1 MKVPGL
7 ELPKL
12 EMPHLEMPRLGLAFF
27 RRRLFFRAVFVL
39 LIAATLGL
47 ALAVLQDEK
56 ERSYQNYQASFK
68 KTQSEILARL
78 RHPAGQLALLNPQHN
93 AANADI
99 SAGLV
104 PLLLP
109 FGALDFDDP
118 FKAQQAIESA
128 ACAVQ
133 LQGGS
138 NVCAAIGNNP
148 YAGGFVYLAGSFNSS
163 ALQGRE
169 KGQLDLQTIHRAK
182 VSLSLRGNTTTWIAP
197 LELQERDPA
206 ATSVAS
212 NALIGRWAGF
222 MEADTQAQGS
232 QLIRESRPVRE
243 FRGWVWQSSS
253 CADAAST
260 AQECPRR
267 AFFSIRLPAEA
278 LREAIWRKP
287 QVIWPPADLNEIRVS
302 MQVLSA
308 AGVVFDSAA
317 AREGAPA
324 GLADLSQSLLP
335 GESLRLL
342 RLSGRSIGAAPQVLR
357 NQSDA
362 IEQISP
368 WVRRIVSYLPVD
380 TQVPPLKAVDTIITP
395 VGSFEATLTG
405 DVRAVERS
413 ISIVATRML
422 WLVGAMLAAIGMAWA
437 LIEIGLIRRV
447 TQLAKRAAA
456 VSYNVNAPELE
467 NRLAAMD
474 VSDLRGK
481 DELGILAGGLSDLMQ
496 RVKDDISREHVRAG
510 QERQMW
516 HAVGHEIMSPLQ
528 SLMVLHG
535 KDGDASHR
543 YVQRMQQA
551 VKVLYGQASPSEAIA
566 NADVAAG
573 VLDLDE
579 FLVQISGNAHFA
591 GIDQVIYERSGQST
605 PLLVKADEFSLEDV
619 VTHIL
624 ANAQRHRFAGTPIT
638 LSVALEATQA
648 VLRIHNQGSPI
659 SAELLPGIFDY
670 GVSGSQTSEGVSGH
684 RGQGLF
690 VVKSYMGKMGGS
702 VEALNVDG
710 GAVFVLRLNRVLS

>member
-1 MKVPGL
+1 MKVPSL

-12 EMPHLEMPRLGLAFF
+12 DMPRLGLAFF

-56 ERSYQNYQASFK
+56 ERSYQNYQGSFK

-78 RHPAGQLALLNPQHN
+78 RHPAGQLALLNPQHG
-93 AANADI
+93 ASAEVG
-99 SAGLV
+99 AGLT

-118 FKAQQAIESA
+118 FKAQQAIDSA
-128 ACAVQ
+128 GCAVQ

-138 NVCAAIGNNP
+138 SICAGIGNNP
-148 YAGGFVYLAGSFNSS
+148 YAGGFVYLAGAFNTS

-169 KGQLDLQTIHRAK
+169 KGQLDLQSIHRAK
-182 VSLSLRGNTTTWIAP
+182 VALSLRGNTSTWIAP
-197 LELQERDPA
+197 LELQERESGA
-206 ATSVAS
+206 AG
-212 NALIGRWAGF
+212 NALVGRWAGF

-243 FRGWVWQSSS
+243 FRGWVWQSST
-253 CADAAST
+253 CADTGNVANAAPD
-260 AQECPRR
+260 CPRR

-287 QVIWPPADLNEIRVS
+287 QVVWPPADLNEIRVS
-302 MQVLSA
+302 MQVMGA
-308 AGVVFDSAA
+308 AGMVFDTAA
-317 AREGAPA
+317 SRESSPA
-324 GLADLSQSLLP
+324 GLTDLSQSLLP
-335 GESLRLL
+335 GETLQLK
-342 RLSGRSIGAAPQVLR
+342 RLSGRNANTPPLTLR
-357 NQSDA
+357 NQLDA
-362 IEQISP
+362 QEQVSP
-368 WVRRIVSYLPVD
+368 WVRRIVSLLPVD
-380 TQVPPLKAVDTIITP
+380 TQVPPLKAVDTINTA

-422 WLVGAMLAAIGMAWA
+422 WLVGAMLAAIALAWA

-496 RVKDDISREHVRAG
+496 RVKDDISREHVRAQ

-535 KDGDASHR
+535 KGGDASYR

-566 NADVAAG
+566 KADVAAG
-573 VLDLDE
+573 VLDLDA
-579 FLVQISGNAHFA
+579 FLTQIAGNAHFA
-591 GIDQVIYERSGQST
+591 GIDKVIYERPAQPT
-605 PLLVKADEFSLEDV
+605 PLLVKADEFALEDV

-624 ANAQRHRFAGTPIT
+624 SNAQRHRIEGTPIT
-638 LSVALEATQA
+638 LSVAQEGAQA
-648 VLRIHNQGSPI
+648 LLRIHNQGQAIP
-659 SAELLPGIFDY
+659 ADLLPGIFDY
-670 GVSGSQTSEGVSGH
+670 GVSGSKAHADDPSH

-702 VEALNVDG
+702 VEAINAAG
-710 GAVFVLRLNRVLS
+710 GVAFLLRLNLA

>member
-1 MKVPGL
+1 
-7 ELPKL
+7 
-12 EMPHLEMPRLGLAFF
+12 LGLAFF

-56 ERSYQNYQASFK
+56 ERSYQNYQGSFK

-78 RHPAGQLALLNPQHN
+78 RHPAGQLALLNPQHG
-93 AANADI
+93 ANVDAG
-99 SAGLV
+99 AGLT

-118 FKAQQAIESA
+118 FKAQQAIDSA
-128 ACAVQ
+128 GCAVQ

-138 NVCAAIGNNP
+138 SICAGIGNNP
-148 YAGGFVYLAGSFNSS
+148 YAGGFVYLAGAFNTS

-169 KGQLDLQTIHRAK
+169 KGQLDLQSIHRAK
-182 VSLSLRGNTTTWIAP
+182 VSLSLRGNTSTWIAP
-197 LELQERDPA
+197 LELQERESGA
-206 ATSVAS
+206 AG
-212 NALIGRWAGF
+212 NALVGRWAGF
-222 MEADTQAQGS
+222 MEADTQEQGS

-243 FRGWVWQSSS
+243 FRGWVWQSST
-253 CADAAST
+253 CADAGNASPD
-260 AQECPRR
+260 CPRR

-287 QVIWPPADLNEIRVS
+287 QVVWPPADLNEIRVS
-302 MQVLSA
+302 MQVMGAS
-308 AGVVFDSAA
+308 GRVFDTAA
-317 AREGAPA
+317 PRESSPA
-324 GLADLSQSLLP
+324 GLTDLSQSLLP
-335 GESLRLL
+335 GETLQLK
-342 RLSGRSIGAAPQVLR
+342 RLSGRNAIAPPLTLR
-357 NQSDA
+357 NQLDA
-362 IEQISP
+362 QEQVSP
-368 WVRRIVSYLPVD
+368 WVRRIVSLLPVD
-380 TQVPPLKAVDTIITP
+380 TQVPPLKAVDTINTP

-422 WLVGAMLAAIGMAWA
+422 WLVGAMLAAIALAWA

-496 RVKDDISREHVRAG
+496 RVKDDISREHVRAQ

-535 KDGDASHR
+535 KEGDASHR

-566 NADVAAG
+566 KADVAAG
-573 VLDLDE
+573 VLDLDA
-579 FLVQISGNAHFA
+579 FLTQIAGNAHFA
-591 GIDQVIYERSGQST
+591 GIEKVVYERPT
-605 PLLVKADEFSLEDV
+605 LAAPLLVKADEFTLEDV

-624 ANAQRHRFAGTPIT
+624 SNAQAHRLANTPIT
-638 LSVALEATQA
+638 LSVTLQATQA
-648 VLRIHNQGSPI
+648 VLQIHNLGQPI
-659 SAELLPGIFDY
+659 SGELLPSIFDY
-670 GVSGSQTSEGVSGH
+670 GVSGGQASADDASH

-690 VVKSYMGKMGGS
+690 VVKTYMGKMGGS
-702 VEALNVDG
+702 VEALNTASGVT
-710 GAVFVLRLNRVLS
+710 FLLRLNLS

>member
-1 MKVPGL
+1 MKVPSID
-7 ELPKL
+7 LPK
-12 EMPHLEMPRLGLAFF
+12 LEMPRLGLAFF

-56 ERSYQNYQASFK
+56 ERSYQSYQASFK

-93 AANADI
+93 
-99 SAGLV
+99 SSSVGSGLV

-128 ACAVQ
+128 GCAVQ

-138 NVCAAIGNNP
+138 SVCAAIGNNP
-148 YAGGFVYLAGSFNSS
+148 YAGGFVYLAGSFNSTI
-163 ALQGRE
+163 LQGRE
-169 KGQLDLQTIHRAK
+169 KGQLDLLAVHRAK
-182 VSLSLRGNTTTWIAP
+182 VALSLRGTTSTWIAP
-197 LELQERDPA
+197 LELQERDP
-206 ATSVAS
+206 VAS
-212 NALIGRWAGF
+212 NNALVGRWAGF
-222 MEADTQAQGS
+222 SEADTLAQGS

-253 CADAAST
+253 CADATITST
-260 AQECPRR
+260 DCARR

-287 QVIWPPADLNEIRVS
+287 QVVWPPADLNEIRVS
-302 MQVLSA
+302 MQVISSA
-308 AGVVFDSAA
+308 GIVFDSAA
-317 AREGAPA
+317 PHEAAPS
-324 GLADLSQSLLP
+324 GLSDLSQSLLP
-335 GESLRLL
+335 GETLQIK
-342 RLSGRSIGAAPQVLR
+342 RLSGRNQSAPPQVLR
-357 NQSDA
+357 NLADA
-362 IEQISP
+362 QEQISP

-380 TQVPPLKAVDTIITP
+380 TQVPPLKAVDTINTP

-422 WLVGAMLAAIGMAWA
+422 WLVGAMLAAIALAW
-437 LIEIGLIRRV
+437 LVIEIGLIRRV

-474 VSDLRGK
+474 VSDLRDK

-496 RVKDDISREHVRAG
+496 RVKDDISREHVRAQ

-535 KDGDASHR
+535 KEDDASHR

-566 NADVAAG
+566 KADVAAG
-573 VLDLDE
+573 TLDLDA
-579 FLVQISGNAHFA
+579 FLTQIASNAHFA
-591 GIDQVIYERSGQST
+591 RIEQVVYERPAQMS
-605 PLLVKADEFSLEDV
+605 PLMVKADEFALEDV

-624 ANAQRHRFAGTPIT
+624 ANAKRHRAEGTRIRIT
-638 LSVALEATQA
+638 VSFDTSQAT
-648 VLRIHNQGSPI
+648 VKIHNIGESIPSQ
-659 SAELLPGIFDY
+659 LLPRIFDY
-670 GVSGSQTSEGVSGH
+670 GVSSSNTASEDSSH

-690 VVKSYMGKMGGS
+690 VVKNYVGKMGGYAHA
-702 VEALNVDG
+702 VNTEG
-710 GAVFVLRLNRVLS
+710 GVAILLRLNLA

>member
-1 MKVPGL
+1 MKVPGI
-7 ELPKL
+7 ELPSLNITK
-12 EMPHLEMPRLGLAFF
+12 LEMPRLGLAFF

-56 ERSYQNYQASFK
+56 ERSYKNYQASFK

-93 AANADI
+93 SANAD
-99 SAGLV
+99 AGLV

-128 ACAVQ
+128 GCAVQ
-133 LQGGS
+133 LQGNAS
-138 NVCAAIGNNP
+138 VCAAIGNNP

-163 ALQGRE
+163 TLLGRE
-169 KGQLDLQTIHRAK
+169 KGQLDLQGIARAK
-182 VSLSLRGNTTTWIAP
+182 VTLSLRGSTTTWIAP
-197 LELQERDPA
+197 LELQERESAPA
-206 ATSVAS
+206 G
-212 NALIGRWAGF
+212 NALVGRWAGF
-222 MEADTQAQGS
+222 LEADTQAQGS
-232 QLIRESRPVRE
+232 ELIRESRPVRE

-253 CADAAST
+253 CVDPAST
-260 AQECPRR
+260 AADCPRR
-267 AFFSIRLPAEA
+267 AFFSIRLPAES

-287 QVIWPPADLNEIRVS
+287 QVVWPPADLNEILVS
-302 MQVLSA
+302 MQVMSA
-308 AGVVFDSAA
+308 AGLVFDSAA
-317 AREGAPA
+317 PREAAPS

-335 GESLRLL
+335 GETLQLK
-342 RLSGRSIGAAPQVLR
+342 RLSGRNQNAPPQVLR
-357 NQSDA
+357 NLADPQ
-362 IEQISP
+362 EQISP

-380 TQVPPLKAVDTIITP
+380 TQVPPLKAVDTISTP
-395 VGSFEATLTG
+395 VGNFEATLTG

-422 WLVGAMLAAIGMAWA
+422 WLVGAMLAAIALAWVV
-437 LIEIGLIRRV
+437 IEIGLIRRV
-447 TQLAKRAAA
+447 TQLAKRAAT

-496 RVKDDISREHVRAG
+496 RVKDDISREHVRAS

-535 KDGDASHR
+535 KEDDASHR

-566 NADVAAG
+566 KADVAAG
-573 VLDLDE
+573 VLDLDA
-579 FLVQISGNAHFA
+579 FLTDIAGNAHFA
-591 GIDQVIYERSGQST
+591 GIDQVVYERPSQMSK
-605 PLLVKADEFSLEDV
+605 LLVKADEFALEDV

-624 ANAQRHRFAGTPIT
+624 ANAKRHRQSDTPIRIT
-638 LSVALEATQA
+638 LIFDTTQA
-648 VLRIHNQGSPI
+648 TVKIHNMGEPI
-659 SAELLPGIFDY
+659 PSTLLPSIFDY
-670 GVSGSQTSEGVSGH
+670 GVSSNKTAADDSGH

-690 VVKSYMGKMGGS
+690 VVKSYMGKMGGTAS
-702 VEALNVDG
+702 AVNTEGGVAFLLSLNL
-710 GAVFVLRLNRVLS
+710 A

>member
-1 MKVPGL
+1 
-7 ELPKL
+7 
-12 EMPHLEMPRLGLAFF
+12 MPRLGLAFF

-56 ERSYQNYQASFK
+56 ERSYQSYQASFK

-93 AANADI
+93 SADTG
-99 SAGLV
+99 SGLV

-128 ACAVQ
+128 GCAVQ

-138 NVCAAIGNNP
+138 SVCAAIGNNP
-148 YAGGFVYLAGSFNSS
+148 YAGGFVYLAGSFNS
-163 ALQGRE
+163 AGLQGRE
-169 KGQLDLQTIHRAK
+169 KGQLDLQSIHRAK

-197 LELQERDPA
+197 LELQERDA
-206 ATSVAS
+206 VAS
-212 NALIGRWAGF
+212 NALVGRWAGF
-222 MEADTQAQGS
+222 LEVDTENQGN
-232 QLIRESRPVRE
+232 QLIRESRPIRE
-243 FRGWVWQSSS
+243 FRGWVWQSST
-253 CADAAST
+253 CADAANT
-260 AQECPRR
+260 QADCPRR

-287 QVIWPPADLNEIRVS
+287 QVVWPPADLNEIRVS
-302 MQVLSA
+302 MQVVSA
-308 AGVVFDSAA
+308 AGRVFDSASPREA
-317 AREGAPA
+317 APS

-335 GESLRLL
+335 GETLQLK
-342 RLSGRSIGAAPQVLR
+342 RLSGRNQSAPPQVLR
-357 NQSDA
+357 NQSETP
-362 IEQISP
+362 EQISP
-368 WVRRIVSYLPVD
+368 WVRRIVSLLPVD
-380 TQVPPLKAVDTIITP
+380 TQVPPLKAVDTINTP
-395 VGSFEATLTG
+395 VGSFEAMLTG

-422 WLVGAMLAAIGMAWA
+422 WLVGAMLAAIALAWG

-496 RVKDDISREHVRAG
+496 RVKDDISREHVRA
-510 QERQMW
+510 QEERQMW

-535 KDGDASHR
+535 KDDDASHR

-566 NADVAAG
+566 KADVAAG
-573 VLDLDE
+573 ALDLDA
-579 FLVQISGNAHFA
+579 FLAEIAGNAHFA
-591 GIDQVIYERSGQST
+591 GIEQVVYERSAQMT
-605 PLLVKADEFSLEDV
+605 TLMVKADEFALEDV

-624 ANAQRHRFAGTPIT
+624 SNAKRHRQPGTPIRI
-638 LSVALEATQA
+638 SVTFDATQA
-648 VLRIHNQGSPI
+648 MVKIHNIGEPI
-659 SAELLPGIFDY
+659 DAQLLPSIFDY
-670 GVSGSQTSEGVSGH
+670 GVSSNKTAADDSSH

-690 VVKSYMGKMGGS
+690 VVKSYMGKMGGTAS
-702 VEALNVDG
+702 AVNTEGGVAFLLGLNL
-710 GAVFVLRLNRVLS
+710 A

>member
-1 MKVPGL
+1 MKVPSL

-12 EMPHLEMPRLGLAFF
+12 EVPRLGLAFF

-56 ERSYQNYQASFK
+56 ERSYQNYQGSFK

-78 RHPAGQLALLNPQHN
+78 RHPAGQLALLNPQHG
-93 AANADI
+93 ANAETG
-99 SAGLV
+99 AGLT

-118 FKAQQAIESA
+118 FKAQQAIDSA
-128 ACAVQ
+128 GCAVQ

-138 NVCAAIGNNP
+138 SICAGIGNNP
-148 YAGGFVYLAGSFNSS
+148 YAGGFVYLAGAFNAS

-169 KGQLDLQTIHRAK
+169 KGQLDLQSIHRAK
-182 VSLSLRGNTTTWIAP
+182 VSLSLRGNTSTWIAP
-197 LELQERDPA
+197 LELQERESGA
-206 ATSVAS
+206 AG
-212 NALIGRWAGF
+212 NALVGRWAGF

-243 FRGWVWQSSS
+243 FRGWVWQSNT
-253 CADAAST
+253 CADATNASPD
-260 AQECPRR
+260 CPRR

-287 QVIWPPADLNEIRVS
+287 QVVWPPADLNEIRVS
-302 MQVLSA
+302 MQVMGSS
-308 AGVVFDSAA
+308 GRVFDTTSP
-317 AREGAPA
+317 RESSPA
-324 GLADLSQSLLP
+324 GLADLTQSLLP
-335 GESLRLL
+335 GETLQLK
-342 RLSGRSIGAAPQVLR
+342 RLSGRNANTPALSLR
-357 NQSDA
+357 NQTEA
-362 IEQISP
+362 QEQVSP
-368 WVRRIVSYLPVD
+368 WVRRIVSLLPVD
-380 TQVPPLKAVDTIITP
+380 TQVPPLKAVDTINTP

-422 WLVGAMLAAIGMAWA
+422 WLVGAMLAAIALAWA

-496 RVKDDISREHVRAG
+496 RVKDDISREHVRAQ

-535 KDGDASHR
+535 KEGDTSYR

-566 NADVAAG
+566 KADVAAG
-573 VLDLDE
+573 VLDLDA
-579 FLVQISGNAHFA
+579 FLAQIAGNAHFA
-591 GIDQVIYERSGQST
+591 GIGQVIYERPALAT
-605 PLLVKADEFSLEDV
+605 PLMVKADEFALEDV

-624 ANAQRHRFAGTPIT
+624 SNAQRHRLEGTPIT
-638 LSVALEATQA
+638 LSVAQEGAQA
-648 VLRIHNQGSPI
+648 VLRIHNQGQPI
-659 SAELLPGIFDY
+659 PADLLPGIFDY
-670 GVSGSQTSEGVSGH
+670 GVSGSKTAADDPSHPH

-690 VVKSYMGKMGGS
+690 VAKSYMGKMGGS
-702 VEALNVDG
+702 VEAINDSG
-710 GAVFVLRLNRVLS
+710 GVSFRLTLLRSISI

>member
-1 MKVPGL
+1 MKVPSL

-12 EMPHLEMPRLGLAFF
+12 EVPRLGLAFF

-56 ERSYQNYQASFK
+56 ERSYQNYQGSFK

-78 RHPAGQLALLNPQHN
+78 RHPAGQLALLNPQHG
-93 AANADI
+93 ANAETG
-99 SAGLV
+99 AGLT

-118 FKAQQAIESA
+118 FKAQQAIDSA
-128 ACAVQ
+128 GCAVQ

-138 NVCAAIGNNP
+138 SICAGIGNNP
-148 YAGGFVYLAGSFNSS
+148 YAGGFVYLAGAFNAS

-169 KGQLDLQTIHRAK
+169 KGQLDLQSIHRAK
-182 VSLSLRGNTTTWIAP
+182 VSLSLRGNTSTWIAP
-197 LELQERDPA
+197 LELQERESGA
-206 ATSVAS
+206 AG
-212 NALIGRWAGF
+212 NALVGRWAGF
-222 MEADTQAQGS
+222 MEADTQEQGS

-243 FRGWVWQSSS
+243 FRGWVWQSST
-253 CADAAST
+253 CADAGNASPD
-260 AQECPRR
+260 CPRR

-287 QVIWPPADLNEIRVS
+287 QVVWPPADLNEIRVS
-302 MQVLSA
+302 MQVMGAS
-308 AGVVFDSAA
+308 GRVFDTAA
-317 AREGAPA
+317 PRESSPA
-324 GLADLSQSLLP
+324 GLTDLSQSLLP
-335 GESLRLL
+335 GETLQLK
-342 RLSGRSIGAAPQVLR
+342 RLSGRNAIAPPLTLR
-357 NQSDA
+357 NQLDA
-362 IEQISP
+362 QEQVSP
-368 WVRRIVSYLPVD
+368 WVRRIVSLLPVD
-380 TQVPPLKAVDTIITP
+380 TQVPPLKAVDTINTA

-422 WLVGAMLAAIGMAWA
+422 WLVGAMLAAIALAWA

-496 RVKDDISREHVRAG
+496 RAKDDISREHVRAQ

-535 KDGDASHR
+535 KEGDASHR

-566 NADVAAG
+566 KANVAAG
-573 VLDLDE
+573 VLDLDA
-579 FLVQISGNAHFA
+579 FLMQIAGNAHFA
-591 GIDQVIYERSGQST
+591 GIEKVVYERPSLAA
-605 PLLVKADEFSLEDV
+605 PLFVKADEFTLEDV

-624 ANAQRHRFAGTPIT
+624 SNARAHRLANTPIT
-638 LSVALEATQA
+638 LSVTLQATQA
-648 VLRIHNQGSPI
+648 VLQIHNLGHPI
-659 SAELLPGIFDY
+659 SAELLPSIFDY
-670 GVSGSQTSEGVSGH
+670 GVSGGQASADDAIH

-690 VVKSYMGKMGGS
+690 VVKTYMGKMGGS
-702 VEALNVDG
+702 VEALNTASGVT
-710 GAVFVLRLNRVLS
+710 FLLRLNLS

>member
-1 MKVPGL
+1 MKVPSI
-7 ELPKL
+7 ELPSLDLPK
-12 EMPHLEMPRLGLAFF
+12 LEMPRLGLAFF

-56 ERSYQNYQASFK
+56 ERSYQSYQASFK

-93 AANADI
+93 
-99 SAGLV
+99 SSSSGSGLV

-128 ACAVQ
+128 GCALQ

-138 NVCAAIGNNP
+138 SVCAAIGNNP
-148 YAGGFVYLAGSFNSS
+148 YAGGFVYLAGSFNS
-163 ALQGRE
+163 AKLQGRE
-169 KGQLDLQTIHRAK
+169 KGQLDLQNIHRAK
-182 VSLSLRGNTTTWIAP
+182 VTLNLRGSTSTWIAP
-197 LELQERDPA
+197 LELQERD
-206 ATSVAS
+206 ATATN
-212 NALIGRWAGF
+212 NALVGRWAGF

-253 CADAAST
+253 CADATITSID
-260 AQECPRR
+260 CPRR
-267 AFFSIRLPAEA
+267 AFFSIRLPAES

-287 QVIWPPADLNEIRVS
+287 QVVWPPADLNEIRVS
-302 MQVLSA
+302 VQVMSA
-308 AGVVFDSAA
+308 AGMVFDSAA
-317 AREGAPA
+317 PREAAPS
-324 GLADLSQSLLP
+324 GLSDLSQSLLP
-335 GESLRLL
+335 GETLQIK
-342 RLSGRSIGAAPQVLR
+342 RLSGRNQSSPPQVLR

-362 IEQISP
+362 QEQISP

-380 TQVPPLKAVDTIITP
+380 TQVPPLKAVDTINTP

-422 WLVGAMLAAIGMAWA
+422 WLVGAMLAAIALAW
-437 LIEIGLIRRV
+437 LVIEIGLIRRV

-496 RVKDDISREHVRAG
+496 RVKDDISREHVRAQ

-535 KDGDASHR
+535 KEDDASHR

-566 NADVAAG
+566 KADVAAG
-573 VLDLDE
+573 ALDLDA
-579 FLVQISGNAHFA
+579 FLAQIAGNAHFA
-591 GIDQVIYERSGQST
+591 GIDQVVYERPAQMSA
-605 PLLVKADEFSLEDV
+605 LMVKADEFALEDV

-624 ANAQRHRFAGTPIT
+624 ANAKRHRHPNTPIRIKV
-638 LSVALEATQA
+638 SFDATHA
-648 VLRIHNQGSPI
+648 TVKIHNIGEPI
-659 SAELLPGIFDY
+659 DPQLLPSIFEY
-670 GVSGSQTSEGVSGH
+670 GVSSNKTATDDSSH

-690 VVKSYMGKMGGS
+690 VVKSYMGKMGGTARAVNTEGG
-702 VEALNVDG
+702 VEFSLN
-710 GAVFVLRLNRVLS
+710 LIRV

>member
-1 MKVPGL
+1 MKMPGI
-7 ELPKL
+7 ELPGIDIPK
-12 EMPHLEMPRLGLAFF
+12 LEMPRLGLAFF
-27 RRRLFFRAVFVL
+27 RRRLFFRAVFL
-39 LIAATLGL
+39 ALIVATLGL
-47 ALAVLQDEK
+47 ALSVLQDEK
-56 ERSYQNYQASFK
+56 ERSYQSYQASFK

-78 RHPAGQLALLNPQHN
+78 RHPAGQLALLNPQHG
-93 AANADI
+93 AAPDG
-99 SAGLV
+99 AGLT

-118 FKAQQAIESA
+118 FKAQQAIDSA
-128 ACAVQ
+128 GCAVQ
-133 LQGGS
+133 LKGGAS
-138 NVCAAIGNNP
+138 VCAAIGNNP

-163 ALQGRE
+163 DLQGRE
-169 KGQLDLQTIHRAK
+169 KGQLSLLGIARAK
-182 VSLSLRGNTTTWIAP
+182 VSLSLRGGTTTWIAP
-197 LELQERDPA
+197 LELQDRE
-206 ATSVAS
+206 SAS
-212 NALIGRWAGF
+212 AGNALVGRWAGF
-222 MEADTQAQGS
+222 LEADTQAQGS
-232 QLIRESRPVRE
+232 ELIRESRPVRE
-243 FRGWVWQSSS
+243 FRGWVWQSSA
-253 CADAAST
+253 CADAASFDT
-260 AQECPRR
+260 DCPRR
-267 AFFSIRLPAEA
+267 AFFSIRLPAES

-287 QVIWPPADLNEIRVS
+287 QVVWPPADLSEIRVS
-302 MQVLSA
+302 MQVLTG

-317 AREGAPA
+317 ERETPLV

-335 GESLRLL
+335 GETLQIK
-342 RLSGRSIGAAPQVLR
+342 RLSGRNLGASPLLLR
-357 NQSDA
+357 NPTDST
-362 IEQISP
+362 EQISP

-380 TQVPPLKAVDTIITP
+380 TEVPPLKAVDTISTP
-395 VGSFEATLTG
+395 VGNFEATLTG

-422 WLVGAMLAAIGMAWA
+422 WLVGAMLAAIALAW
-437 LIEIGLIRRV
+437 LVIEIGLIRRV

-496 RVKDDISREHVRAG
+496 RVKDDISREHVRAQ

-535 KDGDASHR
+535 KEDDASHR

-566 NADVAAG
+566 NADVTAG
-573 VLDLDE
+573 VLDLDA
-579 FLVQISGNAHFA
+579 FLAQIAGNAHFA
-591 GIDQVIYERSGQST
+591 GIDQVIFERNALAS
-605 PLLVKADEFSLEDV
+605 PILVKADEFALEDV

-624 ANAQRHRFAGTPIT
+624 ANAQRHR
-638 LSVALEATQA
+638 A
-648 VLRIHNQGSPI
+648 VGSPI
-659 SAELLPGIFDY
+659 RLSISLDAVQVIVQIHNVGEPISQELLPNIFDY
-670 GVSGSQTSEGVSGH
+670 GVSGSKISADDASH

-702 VEALNVDG
+702 VHAENVEDG
-710 GAVFVLRLNRVLS
+710 VAFLLRLNLA

>member
-1 MKVPGL
+1 MKVPSL

-12 EMPHLEMPRLGLAFF
+12 EVPRLGLAFF

-56 ERSYQNYQASFK
+56 ERSYQNYQGSFK

-78 RHPAGQLALLNPQHN
+78 RHPAGQLALLNPQHG
-93 AANADI
+93 ANVDAG
-99 SAGLV
+99 AGLT

-118 FKAQQAIESA
+118 FKAQQAIDSA
-128 ACAVQ
+128 GCAVQ

-138 NVCAAIGNNP
+138 SICAGIGNNP
-148 YAGGFVYLAGSFNSS
+148 YAGGFVYLAGAFNTS

-169 KGQLDLQTIHRAK
+169 KGQLDLQSIHRAK
-182 VSLSLRGNTTTWIAP
+182 VALSLRGNTSTWIAP
-197 LELQERDPA
+197 LELQERESGA
-206 ATSVAS
+206 AG
-212 NALIGRWAGF
+212 NALVGRWAGF
-222 MEADTQAQGS
+222 MEADTQEQGS

-243 FRGWVWQSSS
+243 FRGWVWQSST
-253 CADAAST
+253 CADAGNASPD
-260 AQECPRR
+260 CPRR

-287 QVIWPPADLNEIRVS
+287 QVVWPPADLNEIRVS
-302 MQVLSA
+302 MQVMGSS
-308 AGVVFDSAA
+308 GRVFDTTSP
-317 AREGAPA
+317 RESSPA
-324 GLADLSQSLLP
+324 GLADLTQSLLP
-335 GESLRLL
+335 GETLQLK
-342 RLSGRSIGAAPQVLR
+342 RLSGRNANTPALSLR
-357 NQSDA
+357 NQTEA
-362 IEQISP
+362 QEQVSP
-368 WVRRIVSYLPVD
+368 WVRRIVSLLPVD
-380 TQVPPLKAVDTIITP
+380 TQVPPLKAVDTINTP

-422 WLVGAMLAAIGMAWA
+422 WLVGAMLAAIALAWA

-496 RVKDDISREHVRAG
+496 RVKDDISREHVRAQ

-528 SLMVLHG
+528 SLMVLHS
-535 KDGDASHR
+535 KEGDASHH

-551 VKVLYGQASPSEAIA
+551 VKILYGQASPSEAIA
-566 NADVAAG
+566 KADVAAG
-573 VLDLDE
+573 VLDLDA
-579 FLVQISGNAHFA
+579 FLTQIAGNAHFA
-591 GIDQVIYERSGQST
+591 GIDKVVYERPAQAA
-605 PLLVKADEFSLEDV
+605 PLLVKADEFALEDV

-624 ANAQRHRFAGTPIT
+624 SNAQRHRLEGTPIT
-638 LSVALEATQA
+638 LSVAQEGAQA
-648 VLRIHNQGSPI
+648 LLRIHNQGQAIP
-659 SAELLPGIFDY
+659 ADLLPGIFDY
-670 GVSGSQTSEGVSGH
+670 GVSGSKAGADDPSH

-702 VEALNVDG
+702 VEAINVVDG
-710 GAVFVLRLNRVLS
+710 VVFQLALMSV